1 MIKEPINK
9 MKRQPM
15 EWEKIFANHLSDKE
29 LIPKYINNSYN
40 SIVKKK
46 KNSVKKGAEEQNFL
60 SKEDTENRHMKMC
73 STSLI
78 IREYITKPQLDTTC

>member
-46 KNSVKKGAEEQNFL
+46 KFS
-60 SKEDTENRHMKMC
+60 
-73 STSLI
+73 
-78 IREYITKPQLDTTC
+78 